1 VYISAK
7 TPFLSAVKRVERLL
21 HLADKRLVQ
30 SATTLA
36 KADKGHAHRK
46 RKRGGEEDEILDIAE
61 TVEHLKKKG
70 RKAGTAKGDEGE
82 GGGEE
87 VVLKATGKA
96 IQKCLELGLWFQ
108 QREEYAVRL
117 VTGSVGAID
126 DIAVEEEL
134 GDAVESD
141 VGEDDAQDPSAMNV
155 DEDTAAG
162 ADDDADVEMDVNP
175 GQVSDHLNRDK
186 GYGTG
191 GKQPSGADRVEGGR
205 VDIPE
210 SRLRYT
216 SSLEVYVRLR

>member
-1 VYISAK
+1 
-7 TPFLSAVKRVERLL
+7 VKRVEKLL

-36 KADKGHAHRK
+36 KSGKGHAHGK

-61 TVEHLKKKG
+61 TVERLKKKG
-70 RKAGTAKGDEGE
+70 RKDGTAKGDGSE

-87 VVLKATGKA
+87 VVLRATGKA

-126 DIAVEEEL
+126 DIAVEEEP
-134 GDAVESD
+134 GGAVEGE
-141 VGEDDAQDPSAMNV
+141 VGESEAQAPTAMNIG
-155 DEDTAAG
+155 EDAAAG
-162 ADDDADVEMDVNP
+162 ADDDADVEKDLNP
-175 GQVSDHLNRDK
+175 GQVSDDLNRDK

-191 GKQPSGADRVEGGR
+191 GKQPSSTDRVEGGR
-205 VDIPE
+205 VAIPE